1 MFSVCLSVRSQ
12 TFVHAGIPL
21 SGSDLSDYA
30 YGGAAP
36 ILRGTWKG
44 FGEGPAMESAAA
56 LSIRWEIG

>member
-1 MFSVCLSVRSQ
+1 
-12 TFVHAGIPL
+12 VHAGIPL

-36 ILRGTWKG
+36 ILRGTWKV